1 MSESDVDRQKL
12 KNYDLISANSIKN
25 MMQIN
30 TVQEKNDIRCSDRHE
45 KRRYATNVMDLAT
58 NPVQRNE
65 GYNGS
70 QRVQTSK
77 EAHDYIARDFM
88 SRQHSR
94 GNVQHSQSRYPEE
107 EHMRKDFLHDHHS
120 RKRRLSSRDYRTKKI
135 RMRSPSPTYSSS
147 MNQNSSPDI
156 PIKNNRKRTPALSFA
171 TNKNR
176 HPEYVELND
185 KGRDKYTR
193 LSCLKQNED
202 DMRKN
207 LLSDE

>member
-1 MSESDVDRQKL
+1 
-12 KNYDLISANSIKN
+12 
-25 MMQIN
+25 
-30 TVQEKNDIRCSDRHE
+30 
-45 KRRYATNVMDLAT
+45 
-58 NPVQRNE
+58 
-65 GYNGS
+65 
-70 QRVQTSK
+70 
-77 EAHDYIARDFM
+77 
-88 SRQHSR
+88 
-94 GNVQHSQSRYPEE
+94 
-107 EHMRKDFLHDHHS
+107 
-120 RKRRLSSRDYRTKKI
+120 
-135 RMRSPSPTYSSS
+135 MRSPSPTYSSS